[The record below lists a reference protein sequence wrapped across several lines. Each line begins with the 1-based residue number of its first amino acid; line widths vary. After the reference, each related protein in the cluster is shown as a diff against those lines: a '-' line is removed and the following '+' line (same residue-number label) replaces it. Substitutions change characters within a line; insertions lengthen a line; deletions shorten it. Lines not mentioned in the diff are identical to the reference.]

1 MIYVN
6 QSKRNAYLKL
16 DQVLKSPGMCQI
28 QKEDFNDDEDA
39 KDYELLAKTIK
50 DNTNAYNS
58 KLTQQSQKS
67 HKKNFSNLGK
77 EIIMSYQRDK
87 NNGYE
92 NKKISTEYNQ
102 YFVKM
107 WKKAIIFNKDYLSN
121 YRECLKKIDN
131 ELYIKKEDESD
142 DEEEEKEIELNGSNS
157 NKNNIHTSNLSFGKE
172 DISNAETSA
181 NPNNIQLNN
190 EETTLNK

>member
-16 DQVLKSPGMCQI
+16 DQVLENHGMYQL

-67 HKKNFSNLGK
+67 QKRNFTNIGK
-77 EIIMSYQRDK
+77 EIVMSSPKDK
-87 NNGYE
+87 VNWYE
-92 NKKISTEYNQ
+92 NKKVSTEYNQ

-107 WKKAIIFNKDYLSN
+107 WKKAIIFNKDNLSN

-131 ELYIKKEDESD
+131 ELCIKKEDEET
-142 DEEEEKEIELNGSNS
+142 DEDEDKEMKFNGNNL

-190 EETTLNK
+190 DETSLNK

>member
-92 NKKISTEYNQ
+92 NKLGKVEELLILTLSKNIKLPCRCL
-102 YFVKM
+102 F
-107 WKKAIIFNKDYLSN
+107 KK
-121 YRECLKKIDN
+121 
-131 ELYIKKEDESD
+131 D
-142 DEEEEKEIELNGSNS
+142 D
-157 NKNNIHTSNLSFGKE
+157 
-172 DISNAETSA
+172 
-181 NPNNIQLNN
+181 
-190 EETTLNK
+190 